1 MRVPPT
7 ERRRARPR
15 FRPWMAVLLVVLAVV
30 AVSLRGLAGFY
41 TDFLWFESIG
51 FAGTWRRLL
60 YARVVPAAVFAVVF
74 FVLMWASLT
83 IADRLAPA
91 LRTSGPEDELLD
103 RYHRAV
109 GRYSGRIRVAV
120 ALFFG
125 LVAGGT
131 VSTQWRNWIL
141 FTNRVDFGVRD
152 PEFGRDVGFYVFQ
165 LPFLKFIVD
174 WTFAGLVI
182 VFVVTTV
189 AHYLNG
195 GIRIQSPYQ
204 RVTPQVKAHLSV
216 ILALMALTKGVG
228 YYLAQFE
235 LTLAKRG
242 VVEGATYTSV
252 HADLQALRLLIAIAV
267 IAAALFVWNIFR
279 RGWVLPVIAVGLWG
293 LLSLVVGTIY
303 PAFVQKFRVEPNELT
318 RERPYIKRNID
329 ATRRAWNLDGVK
341 AERFDYKTNLD
352 AEALRANS
360 GTIDNARLWD
370 VGELLA
376 NYRQQQAF
384 GTFYRFA
391 DVDVDRYRIG
401 GTQVQVMVSARE
413 LNRDDLPN
421 QSWVARHLTYTHGYG
436 MAVSPSNAVDSG
448 GQPAYVLSDIPV
460 STEEASL
467 RIERPEVY
475 YGEAIGGFSLV
486 DGRTP
491 EFDHPRKGRGDATT
505 RYEGKGGVELS
516 SWLRRFSFA
525 LRFGD
530 FNTMISSQ
538 VTRGTRILFQR
549 DVASRVASAAPFL
562 DFDSDPYPVILD
574 GRILWVLDGYTSTD
588 RYPYAQSFAGEGGI
602 DGTVNYVRNSVK
614 ATVDAYDGTVRF
626 YAIDDDDPVLSA
638 YRKAFPGLFTPGDR
652 MPDGLRDHLRYPED
666 LFTMQTNV
674 FETYH
679 MTDAA
684 TFYNKTDRWAV
695 SPDPGSGVVQLQDFG
710 EQADTT
716 TSTDRPQAA
725 RSTGRRI
732 EPIYMLIRLPGETR
746 EQFLMIRPF
755 VPVSK
760 DNALNNLVSF
770 MTASSDPADYGRLRV
785 YEMPSG
791 ETVPGPPQVDNTIRT
806 TEQISQRFTLL
817 GTQGSTVIQGS
828 LQLIPVND
836 SILYIRPVYV
846 QASSGP
852 RIPSFRFVVVVYGDR
867 AVIGDNLADA
877 LARIP
882 EISGP
887 GGPSEPTGPGGP
899 TTTTTTPTTSTT
911 GPGTPAT
918 TAPGEPPSAG
928 DVGRLLDEA
937 AAAYADAQDALK
949 EGDWARY
956 GELMDRVGRLIAQ
969 AREAAGTSG

>member
-1 MRVPPT
+1 M
-7 ERRRARPR
+7 
-15 FRPWMAVLLVVLAVV
+15 LVVLVV
-30 AVSLRGLAGFY
+30 LVILAVSLRGLAGFY

-60 YARVVPAAVFAVVF
+60 FARVVPAAVFAAVF
-74 FVLMWASLT
+74 FALMWASLT
-83 IADRLAPA
+83 IADRLAPS
-91 LRTSGPEDELLD
+91 LRTSGPEDELLE
-103 RYHRAV
+103 RYHRTM
-109 GRYSGRIRVAV
+109 GRYSGRIRVVV

-131 VSTQWRNWIL
+131 VSTQWRDWIL
-141 FTNRVDFGVRD
+141 FTNRVDFGIQD
-152 PEFGRDVGFYVFQ
+152 AEFGRDIGFYVFQ
-165 LPFLKFIVD
+165 LPFLKFLVD
-174 WTFAGLVI
+174 WAFAGLVI
-182 VFVVTTV
+182 ILVVTTV

-235 LTLAKRG
+235 LTLSRRG
-242 VVEGATYTSV
+242 VVEGATFTSV

-293 LLSLVVGTIY
+293 LVSVVVGTVY
-303 PAFVQKFRVEPNELT
+303 PAFVQKFRVEPNELA

-329 ATRRAWNLDGVK
+329 ATREAWNLDGVR
-341 AERFDYKTNLD
+341 AQRFDYKTDLD
-352 AEALRANS
+352 REDLAANA

-401 GTQVQVMVSARE
+401 GNRTQVMIAARE

-436 MAVSPSNAVDSG
+436 MALSPSNAVDPG
-448 GQPAYVLSDIPV
+448 GQPAYVLSDIPPD
-460 STEEASL
+460 TKEPSL
-467 RIERPEVY
+467 RLERPEIY

-491 EFDHPRKGRGDATT
+491 EFDYPRKGRGDATH

-530 FNTMISSQ
+530 FNTMISGQ
-538 VTRGTRILFQR
+538 VSRHTRILFQR
-549 DVASRVASAAPFL
+549 DVTSRVSEAAPFL
-562 DFDSDPYPVILD
+562 DFDRDPYPVILD

-588 RYPYAQSFAGEGGI
+588 RYPYAQSFGGVGGI
-602 DGTVNYVRNSVK
+602 DGDVNYVRNSVK

-626 YAIDDDDPVLSA
+626 YVIDDDDPMVKA
-638 YRKAFPGLFTPGDR
+638 YSKAFPGLFTPGDR
-652 MPDGLRDHLRYPED
+652 MPRGLREHLRYPED

-674 FETYH
+674 FESYH
-679 MTDAA
+679 MTDPS
-684 TFYNKTDRWAV
+684 TFYNKTDLWAV
-695 SPDPGSGVVQLQDFG
+695 SPDPGSGVVELQTLGD
-710 EQADTT
+710 QAGTT
-716 TSTDRPQAA
+716 TSTNRPQAA
-725 RSTGRRI
+725 RSTGARI
-732 EPIYMLIRLPGETR
+732 EPIYTLIRLPGER
-746 EQFLMIRPF
+746 EEQFLMIRPF

-770 MTASSDPADYGRLRV
+770 MVASSDPADYGRLRV
-785 YEMPSG
+785 FEMPSG

-806 TEQISQRFTLL
+806 TEEISQRFTLL

-846 QASSGP
+846 QANSGP

-882 EISGP
+882 EISGTAPPP
-887 GGPSEPTGPGGP
+887 GDSGGSGEPTPTTTTTAPP
-899 TTTTTTPTTSTT
+899 TTTTTTT
-911 GPGTPAT
+911 GPSGTTT
-918 TAPGEPPSAG
+918 TAPPTPGQ
-928 DVGRLLDEA
+928 VGRLLDRA
-937 AAAYADAQDALK
+937 SRAYSDAQEALK

-956 GELMDRVGRLIAQ
+956 GELMDEVGRLIAQ
-969 AREAAGTSG
+969 ARREAGAAG